1 MLIVW
6 SQYDVTE
13 FKLRTV
19 VLLRQLFTNPGLC
32 VSLGRGRGFPVII
45 ILNS

>member
-19 VLLRQLFTNPGLC
+19 VLLRQLFTNPGMC
-32 VSLGRGRGFPVII
+32 VCLGRSMGFPVII
-45 ILNS
+45 ILYS

>member
-6 SQYDVTE
+6 SQHDVSE

-19 VLLRQLFTNPGLC
+19 VLLRQLFTNPALC
-32 VSLGRGRGFPVII
+32 VSLEQSRDWPVNI
-45 ILNS
+45 ILS